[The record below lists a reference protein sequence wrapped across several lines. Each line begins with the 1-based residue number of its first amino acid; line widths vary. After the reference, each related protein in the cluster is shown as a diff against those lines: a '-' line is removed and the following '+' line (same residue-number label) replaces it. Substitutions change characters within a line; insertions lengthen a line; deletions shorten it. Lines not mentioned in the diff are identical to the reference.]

1 MEGYDFIFEHYKI
14 KEMDFVP
21 NTIEDFHDTKKVVSF
36 CLESGLSLMTGRYSG
51 ITTDD
56 FWS

>member
-1 MEGYDFIFEHYKI
+1 MDGYDFIFEHYEI

-21 NTIEDFHDTKKVVSF
+21 NTIEDFHDTKKVQI
-36 CLESGLSLMTGRYSG
+36 CLLELDLSLMTGRFSG
-51 ITTDD
+51 ITTDG